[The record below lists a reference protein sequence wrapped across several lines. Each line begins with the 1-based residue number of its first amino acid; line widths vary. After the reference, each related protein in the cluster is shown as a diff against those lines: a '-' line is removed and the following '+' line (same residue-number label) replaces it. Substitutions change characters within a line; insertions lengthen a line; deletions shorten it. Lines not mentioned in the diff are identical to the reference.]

1 MIASLGARI
10 AQANQQFVRQ
20 CHADNTRQG
29 KSLWYTFWLPTH
41 RLLPVRLTLLVPEL
55 IWPEPNDQLT
65 LGKLAAP
72 GFEWLAA
79 RAAFERRARLPFETA
94 LARQFGL
101 DNAPFGAL
109 RLLGEAASQ
118 PIEDGHWL
126 CADPVHLRFHHERI
140 ILADAGAF
148 DLEEDEAQTIVA
160 SLNAEF
166 ADIGQFHVSTARR
179 WYLRLN
185 TAVDHHAEPIS
196 TIAGRRLDNE
206 LTDKNGVLTRWLNE
220 VQMYLHGHPVNERRQ
235 SAGKPAVNSLWL
247 WGGGS
252 LPALAKPEF
261 STVWSSNP
269 LASGLAGASGTPVQP
284 RPSGLAALL
293 ANASADHHPL
303 VVVDS
308 LLPPVLYEDG
318 PSWQAAW
325 QSLDSEWFMP
335 LRAALGRQVETLTI
349 MAPTIYGQLVWT
361 LHGKDR
367 WKFWRKP
374 QPLATLAKNLAEG
387 TPQ

>member
-1 MIASLGARI
+1 MIASFGARI
-10 AQANQQFVRQ
+10 AQADQQLVRQ
-20 CHADNTRQG
+20 CHAYNTGRG
-29 KSLWYTFWLPTH
+29 KSLWYTFWLPTPC
-41 RLLPVRLTLLVPEL
+41 LLPVRLTLLVPEL

-79 RAAFERRARLPFETA
+79 RAAFERQAKLPFETA

-109 RLLGEAASQ
+109 RRLGEAASQ
-118 PIEDGHWL
+118 PAGDGHWL

-148 DLEEDEAQTIVA
+148 DLEEDEAHTIVA

-185 TAVDHHAEPIS
+185 SPVDHHAEPLS

-235 SAGKPAVNSLWL
+235 AEGKPAVNSLWL
-247 WGGGS
+247 WGGGT
-252 LPALAKPEF
+252 LPTLAKPDY

-269 LASGLAGASGTPVQP
+269 LATGLACASGTPTQP
-284 RPSGLAALL
+284 CPNGLAALL
-293 ANASADHHPL
+293 ANAAAEQNQL
-303 VVVDS
+303 VVLDS

-318 PSWQAAW
+318 PGWRDAW
-325 QSLDSEWFMP
+325 QKLDSDWFVP
-335 LRAALGRQVETLTI
+335 LRAALGRQIETLTI
-349 MAPTIYGQLVWT
+349 VAPTIYGQLTWT

-367 WKFWRKP
+367 WKFWRKLR
-374 QPLATLAKNLAEG
+374 PLSAVAKDLAEG
-387 TPQ
+387 TPT